1 MGNQGLNDQGKEHE
15 QEGVIKYDLSFVNR
29 PISSSINIAPLDK
42 WRHVLF
48 NLALIGQDPERYG
61 GLGFGNLS
69 NRLPCSITGLETDDS
84 YLNSQHL
91 SENSFLIS
99 GSQTG
104 HLPYLMRKHYSVVT
118 HCSPSLNQLTA
129 YGGTQ
134 PSSESL
140 THGVLY
146 NELPSI
152 GAVVHVHSPI
162 IWNLVD
168 ALALPATE
176 PCIRYGT
183 PDMAKA
189 VVDIANDISAN
200 AIEPVFVMKG
210 HVDGVVSFGPDLL
223 SAVTS
228 LLGVYHAAIMKTVR

>member
-1 MGNQGLNDQGKEHE
+1 MVGNQGLKEQDKEHE
-15 QEGVIKYDLSFVNR
+15 QEGVIKYHLSFVHQ
-29 PISSSINIAPLDK
+29 PISSRITIAPLDK

-48 NLALIGQDPERYG
+48 NLALIGQDPKRYG
-61 GLGFGNLS
+61 GLGFGNIS
-69 NRLPCSITGLETDDS
+69 SRIPQSIIRASMENGPDDS
-84 YLNSQHL
+84 QS
-91 SENSFLIS
+91 SENPFLIS

-104 HLPYLMRKHYSVVT
+104 HLPYLMSKHYSVVT
-118 HCSPSLNQLTA
+118 HCDPLLNQLIA
-129 YGGTQ
+129 YGETK

-146 NELPSI
+146 NEMPSI

-162 IWNLVD
+162 IWNLAD
-168 ALALPATE
+168 QLALPATE
-176 PCIRYGT
+176 SHIPYGT
-183 PDMAKA
+183 PDMANA
-189 VVDIANDISAN
+189 VSRISKDIFAN

-228 LLGVYHAAIMKTVR
+228 LLGVYHNAVMKTVR